1 MKNAIKRYRR
11 NPSCSNKIT
20 NLLTKKTETTT
31 QKFEIT
37 VNCYPIA
44 GIITLIVIMITA
56 LAGSVYSVP
65 REFIIIIIVS
75 IIAVFTIPFL
85 LHIVFLAKMKKLS
98 EQLDES
104 YNYDI
109 LQK

>member
-1 MKNAIKRYRR
+1 MAVMNTQ
-11 NPSCSNKIT
+11 PT
-20 NLLTKKTETTT
+20 HEKTETAT

-37 VNCYPIA
+37 VNCYPIG
-44 GIITLIVIMITA
+44 GIITLIVIILT
-56 LAGSVYSVP
+56 VP
-65 REFIIIIIVS
+65 REFIIIIVS

-85 LHIVFLAKMKKLS
+85 LHILFLAKMKKLS

>member
-1 MKNAIKRYRR
+1 
-11 NPSCSNKIT
+11 
-20 NLLTKKTETTT
+20 
-31 QKFEIT
+31 
-37 VNCYPIA
+37 
-44 GIITLIVIMITA
+44 MITA

-65 REFIIIIIVS
+65 REFIIIIVS

>member
-1 MKNAIKRYRR
+1 M
-11 NPSCSNKIT
+11 
-20 NLLTKKTETTT
+20 
-31 QKFEIT
+31 
-37 VNCYPIA
+37 
-44 GIITLIVIMITA
+44 IMITA
-56 LAGSVYSVP
+56 LAWSVYSVP
-65 REFIIIIIVS
+65 REFIIIVS